1 MKHETSS
8 PRWHPVTTNIPQ
20 FAPRVLEQN
29 DHVRVPRPS
38 HINSRYRTNAS
49 RSYIPQYLNAYPL
62 SKTFFA
68 ASTTFFTSPLPFS
81 TTFSIAVPAFLSSS
95 GLAVLFNCIPR
106 SFFCCLLRASLIVVA
121 ALSPA
126 LAASATAALRE
137 SAVGGGILITRSKGL
152 APVGSG
158 WDVSER
164 VEAWMA
170 EETGLTC
177 CER

>member
-1 MKHETSS
+1 MMTSKVFDPHDIVHIYNPFHTHRS
-8 PRWHPVTTNIPQ
+8 FQTT
-20 FAPRVLEQN
+20 
-29 DHVRVPRPS
+29 
-38 HINSRYRTNAS
+38 
-49 RSYIPQYLNAYPL
+49 YPL

-95 GLAVLFNCIPR
+95 GLAVLLNCIPR
-106 SFFCCLLRASLIVVA
+106 NFFCCLLRASLIAVP

-137 SAVGGGILITRSKGL
+137 SAVGGGMLITRRSGL
-152 APVGSG
+152 VPVGSG
-158 WDVSER
+158 WGVRER
-164 VEAWMA
+164 VEDWMA

-177 CER
+177 WKVEVLVRFSRILLR